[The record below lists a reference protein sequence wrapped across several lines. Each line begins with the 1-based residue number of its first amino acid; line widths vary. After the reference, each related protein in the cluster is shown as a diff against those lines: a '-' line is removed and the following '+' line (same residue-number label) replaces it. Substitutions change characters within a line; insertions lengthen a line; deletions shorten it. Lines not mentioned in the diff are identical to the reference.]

1 MVNQAQAEA
10 GEAGICRQ
18 AQDKGETVL
27 EVLHA
32 YGGKSLGR
40 GIDLVFVYG
49 LMQHGVTP
57 ARQAYRI
64 CSGAVH
70 TAYAI
75 QCHNRNASA
84 LGSTPKG
91 CQHRL
96 TQILDEQLF
105 GALL

>member
-1 MVNQAQAEA
+1 MHMVGKAGVEGLLWCLYAE
-10 GEAGICRQ
+10 
-18 AQDKGETVL
+18 
-27 EVLHA
+27 
-32 YGGKSLGR
+32 
-40 GIDLVFVYG
+40 
-49 LMQHGVTP
+49 LMQSSVTP
-57 ARQAYRI
+57 VRQAYRI